1 MNKAAANRLI
11 SKCKSWADFTAAVEK
26 LDKKQMGDVFE
37 RLTQLYLQT
46 KPLYKT
52 KIKNAWLYSEIPP
65 RVRKKIKSLPT
76 ADEGIDLVAETKDG
90 EFWAIQSKYRT
101 DKDKPL
107 TVKELSTF
115 TNLAFNTC
123 KGSFAQ
129 AIVVH
134 SVSKPVKKRKL
145 LGNTVEIGLQRWL
158 EMDAGHWALICR
170 TIGNK
175 PARPKKRTPR
185 PHQRKAIRSA
195 ATHFID
201 NKESRGKLIMPCGTG
216 KSLTAFWIAN
226 KLDAKTVLLVVP
238 SLALIKQSVEDWT
251 QEMVARGE
259 DNLTEWLCI
268 CSDDSAGSVNKD
280 DFVSDTYST
289 GLPVTTDAKKIGA
302 FLKKRTKRRKIVFV
316 TYQSSPVFAKA
327 ARRAGAKFDLAVMDE
342 AHKTA
347 GEKSKAFATL
357 LFDKNLPIKKRIF
370 MTATERVMSGA
381 NDDVVSMDKVDI
393 YGDCFYQ
400 LSFKEAIHSD
410 PPIISDYKILTIFV
424 TEDEIRSAIKDRQFV
439 SNQKY
444 KLDAKDSR
452 ELAAAIALRK
462 AYKKY
467 RIKHAVSFHR
477 SIQAASDFSDL
488 HESLNASASLRPK
501 VECFHISSKK
511 TTGQRT
517 ELLKD
522 FADSKRSLIT
532 NARCLTEGVDVPA
545 IDCVLF
551 ADPKQST
558 VDIVQAA
565 GRALRPHADKKFGYI
580 MLPII
585 VPKGK
590 TVDEFAKTTEF
601 KTVSRLISG
610 LSTNDGRIAEEFSV
624 VDRGKRRRGEI
635 IRFDGNVPVGMK
647 IDFEAF
653 ADAISAKVW
662 ERVAKVNWRPFE
674 EARKFV
680 HSLKMHSQS
689 EWRAFVKT
697 GDRPLDIPA
706 NPGSVY
712 KELGWKG
719 YGDWLGTGIV
729 AVFLREF
736 RSFQSARSFARN
748 LNLQST
754 KEWKEFAKRNDFPR
768 DIPKHPNATFKGKG
782 WKDWNDWLGTNRV
795 SWKDRDYLPFLE
807 ARKRVHKMKI
817 NSRAEWDLARTEGRL
832 PPNIP
837 SKPWEKYKNDGWV
850 NLGDWLGT
858 NTVASQ
864 HFKYRSFEEAR
875 KFARSLKLK
884 SGDEWRAF
892 CKSGQRPEDIPV
904 NAPQTYKN
912 KGWKGWGDWLGT
924 GNVAPGSR
932 KYKTFNQARKF
943 ARGLKLNSG
952 SDWKKFTKSGE
963 LPQDI
968 PAYPPDVYKEKGWQ
982 GWGDWL
988 GTGYI
993 APGLRKYKTFN
1004 QARKFARG
1012 LKLKSQ
1018 NEWVE
1023 YTKSGK
1029 LPPDIPVGPRRIYL
1043 DKGWQGWGDW
1053 LGTGTIAPFNR
1064 RYRSFAN
1071 ARRFAHKLKIERQ
1084 IDWNAFAKSNELPK
1098 DIPAHPAGVY
1108 KDKGWQGWGDWLG
1121 TGRIAKQLFVYRE
1134 FQSARK
1140 FARSLKLRMGKDWKK
1155 YCSSGSLPK
1164 DIPANPNQT
1173 YRNSGWKGWS
1183 DWLGSEYI
1191 APSNRPKR
1199 SFQEARAFA
1208 QSQNLKSKAEWRV
1221 FSQSYEFPNDIP
1233 RNPYSAYKN
1242 KGWKSWGD
1250 WLGTG
1255 EVATFL
1261 RNYRT
1266 FSQARKYARSLKLKS
1281 GTEWKKLVKNGKLP
1295 TDIPSNANHF
1305 YKDKGWVSWGDWL
1318 GTGNVAP
1325 GTQSYLSFVKAR
1337 KYARGLGLKN
1347 RTEWRKFA
1355 KSGKRPKEIPSSPDI
1370 YYKDAGWND
1379 FSDWLGSEDNSY
1391 KRARPFKEARK
1402 FARSLNL
1409 KSSTEWFKFAKTKKR
1424 PNDIPI
1430 HVSTAYREKG
1440 WNGMPDFLGYKSRQ
1454 EHRPFK
1460 DAREFARSLNLKS
1473 STEWFE
1479 FAKTKKRPVDVPI
1492 HVAGVYANKG
1502 WKGMPDFLGYKSSPE
1517 YQSKR
1522 KKKKS

>member
-1 MNKAAANRLI
+1 MSKASANRLI

-46 KPLYKT
+46 KSEYKT
-52 KIKNAWLYSEIPP
+52 SLKNVWLYSEIPA
-65 RVRKKIKSLPT
+65 RVRKKIKALPV

-123 KGSFAQ
+123 KGSFVQ

-134 SVSKPVKKRKL
+134 SVSKPVKKHKL

-158 EMDAGHWALICR
+158 EMDADHWTLIRR

-195 ATHFID
+195 AKHFID
-201 NKESRGKLIMPCGTG
+201 LKEPRGKLIMPCGTG

-302 FLKKRTKRRKIVFV
+302 FLKKRTKKRKIVFV

-477 SIQAASDFSDL
+477 SIQSASDFSDL

-590 TVDEFAKTTEF
+590 TVDKFAETTEF
-601 KTVSRLISG
+601 KTVSRVITA
-610 LSTNDGRIAEEFSV
+610 LSTNDERIAEEFRV
-624 VDRGKRRRGEI
+624 VERGKKKAGR
-635 IRFDGNVPVGMK
+635 DC
-647 IDFEAF
+647 
-653 ADAISAKVW
+653 
-662 ERVAKVNWRPFE
+662 
-674 EARKFV
+674 
-680 HSLKMHSQS
+680 
-689 EWRAFVKT
+689 
-697 GDRPLDIPA
+697 
-706 NPGSVY
+706 
-712 KELGWKG
+712 
-719 YGDWLGTGIV
+719 
-729 AVFLREF
+729 AV
-736 RSFQSARSFARN
+736 
-748 LNLQST
+748 
-754 KEWKEFAKRNDFPR
+754 
-768 DIPKHPNATFKGKG
+768 
-782 WKDWNDWLGTNRV
+782 
-795 SWKDRDYLPFLE
+795 
-807 ARKRVHKMKI
+807 
-817 NSRAEWDLARTEGRL
+817 
-832 PPNIP
+832 
-837 SKPWEKYKNDGWV
+837 
-850 NLGDWLGT
+850 
-858 NTVASQ
+858 
-864 HFKYRSFEEAR
+864 
-875 KFARSLKLK
+875 
-884 SGDEWRAF
+884 
-892 CKSGQRPEDIPV
+892 
-904 NAPQTYKN
+904 
-912 KGWKGWGDWLGT
+912 
-924 GNVAPGSR
+924 
-932 KYKTFNQARKF
+932 
-943 ARGLKLNSG
+943 
-952 SDWKKFTKSGE
+952 
-963 LPQDI
+963 
-968 PAYPPDVYKEKGWQ
+968 
-982 GWGDWL
+982 
-988 GTGYI
+988 
-993 APGLRKYKTFN
+993 
-1004 QARKFARG
+1004 
-1012 LKLKSQ
+1012 
-1018 NEWVE
+1018 
-1023 YTKSGK
+1023 
-1029 LPPDIPVGPRRIYL
+1029 
-1043 DKGWQGWGDW
+1043 
-1053 LGTGTIAPFNR
+1053 
-1064 RYRSFAN
+1064 
-1071 ARRFAHKLKIERQ
+1071 
-1084 IDWNAFAKSNELPK
+1084 
-1098 DIPAHPAGVY
+1098 
-1108 KDKGWQGWGDWLG
+1108 
-1121 TGRIAKQLFVYRE
+1121 
-1134 FQSARK
+1134 
-1140 FARSLKLRMGKDWKK
+1140 
-1155 YCSSGSLPK
+1155 
-1164 DIPANPNQT
+1164 
-1173 YRNSGWKGWS
+1173 
-1183 DWLGSEYI
+1183 
-1191 APSNRPKR
+1191 
-1199 SFQEARAFA
+1199 
-1208 QSQNLKSKAEWRV
+1208 
-1221 FSQSYEFPNDIP
+1221 
-1233 RNPYSAYKN
+1233 
-1242 KGWKSWGD
+1242 
-1250 WLGTG
+1250 
-1255 EVATFL
+1255 
-1261 RNYRT
+1261 
-1266 FSQARKYARSLKLKS
+1266 
-1281 GTEWKKLVKNGKLP
+1281 
-1295 TDIPSNANHF
+1295 
-1305 YKDKGWVSWGDWL
+1305 
-1318 GTGNVAP
+1318 
-1325 GTQSYLSFVKAR
+1325 
-1337 KYARGLGLKN
+1337 
-1347 RTEWRKFA
+1347 
-1355 KSGKRPKEIPSSPDI
+1355 
-1370 YYKDAGWND
+1370 
-1379 FSDWLGSEDNSY
+1379 
-1391 KRARPFKEARK
+1391 
-1402 FARSLNL
+1402 
-1409 KSSTEWFKFAKTKKR
+1409 
-1424 PNDIPI
+1424 
-1430 HVSTAYREKG
+1430 
-1440 WNGMPDFLGYKSRQ
+1440 
-1454 EHRPFK
+1454 
-1460 DAREFARSLNLKS
+1460 
-1473 STEWFE
+1473 
-1479 FAKTKKRPVDVPI
+1479 
-1492 HVAGVYANKG
+1492 
-1502 WKGMPDFLGYKSSPE
+1502 
-1517 YQSKR
+1517 
-1522 KKKKS
+1522 

>member
-1 MNKAAANRLI
+1 MSKASANRLI
-11 SKCKSWADFTAAVEK
+11 SKCKSWADFTSAVEN

-46 KPLYKT
+46 KSEYKT
-52 KIKNAWLYSEIPP
+52 SLKNVWLYSEIPV
-65 RVRKKIKSLPT
+65 RVRKKIKSLPV

-123 KGSFAQ
+123 KGSFVQ

-134 SVSKPVKKRKL
+134 SVSKPVKKHKL

-158 EMDAGHWALICR
+158 EMDTGHWTLIRR

-195 ATHFID
+195 AKHFID
-201 NKESRGKLIMPCGTG
+201 LKEPRGKLIMPCGTG

-280 DFVSDTYST
+280 DFVSDTYAT

-370 MTATERVMSGA
+370 MTATERVMRGA
-381 NDDVVSMDKVDI
+381 NDEVVSMDKVDI

-439 SNQKY
+439 SNRKY

-477 SIQAASDFSDL
+477 GIQSASDFSDL

-558 VDIVQAA
+558 VEIVQAA

-590 TVDEFAKTTEF
+590 TIDKFAETTEF
-601 KTVSRLISG
+601 KTVSRVITA
-610 LSTNDGRIAEEFSV
+610 LSTNDERIAEEFRV
-624 VDRGKRRRGEI
+624 VERGKRRRGEI
-635 IRFDGNVPVGMK
+635 MRFDGNVPVGMK

-662 ERVAKVNWRPFE
+662 ERAAKVNWRPFE
-674 EARKFV
+674 EAKIYVHGLHLKTQTDWKKFV
-680 HSLKMHSQS
+680 LSDQ
-689 EWRAFVKT
+689 
-697 GDRPLDIPA
+697 RPPDIPSS
-706 NPGSVY
+706 PHWIY
-712 KELGWKG
+712 RKRGWAG
-719 YGDWLGTGIV
+719 FGDWLGTGRI
-729 AVFLREF
+729 ANQLREF
-736 RSFQSARSFARN
+736 FDFEDAR
-748 LNLQST
+748 
-754 KEWKEFAKRNDFPR
+754 E
-768 DIPKHPNATFKGKG
+768 
-782 WKDWNDWLGTNRV
+782 
-795 SWKDRDYLPFLE
+795 
-807 ARKRVHKMKI
+807 
-817 NSRAEWDLARTEGRL
+817 
-832 PPNIP
+832 
-837 SKPWEKYKNDGWV
+837 
-850 NLGDWLGT
+850 
-858 NTVASQ
+858 
-864 HFKYRSFEEAR
+864 
-875 KFARSLKLK
+875 FARSLKLK
-884 SGDEWRAF
+884 KQEEWKIYCQGEFPNKPAKPPWIPTDPNVVYKDQGWVSMGDWLGTGFVAFQKRTHLAFSQARKHARSLQLKNRTDWYQFTTANNLPAGVPKEPAYVYRGKGWKGWGDWLGTGRVANQSREYLPFKQARDFARSLKLKNYVEWNEYRSQGKLPVDVPGTPHNVYKDHGWAGIRDWLGTGQRVTFLSFKEAREFARKLQLKNQFEWRDFAKSNRPGNIPSDPSTVYKGKGWRNWGDWLGTGYIAVRNRDYMSFSQARRFARTKKFKSQKEWFAF
-892 CKSGQRPEDIPV
+892 TKSKQRPADIPVDPSKRYKNEGWKGWGDWLGTGNVAPSDRKFRSFKKARKFAQDLNFSSQIEWRGFARSNRPMDIPADPSKTYKGMGWQGWSDWLGTGRVSPKDRQYLSFEDARKIVHLMKIKSRAEWDEARVKGKLPLNIPTKPWSTYENCGWKSLGDWLGTGTIASQYKKYRPFEQARKFAHSLKLKSRNEWRELAKSGQLPVDIPV
-904 NAPQTYKN
+904 NALQTYKN
-912 KGWKGWGDWLGT
+912 KGWKGWGDWLGN
-924 GNVAPGSR
+924 GNIAPGSR
-932 KYKTFNQARKF
+932 KYKTFNRARKF

-952 SDWKKFTKSGE
+952 SDWKKFTKSGN

-968 PAYPPDVYKEKGWQ
+968 PAYPPDVYREKGWQ

-988 GTGYI
+988 GTDYI
-993 APGLRKYKTFN
+993 ALRLRKYKTFN

-1018 NEWVE
+1018 NEWVK

-1029 LPPDIPVGPRRIYL
+1029 LPSDIPVGPRRIYL
-1043 DKGWQGWGDW
+1043 DKGW
-1053 LGTGTIAPFNR
+1053 
-1064 RYRSFAN
+1064 
-1071 ARRFAHKLKIERQ
+1071 E
-1084 IDWNAFAKSNELPK
+1084 
-1098 DIPAHPAGVY
+1098 
-1108 KDKGWQGWGDWLG
+1108 
-1121 TGRIAKQLFVYRE
+1121 
-1134 FQSARK
+1134 
-1140 FARSLKLRMGKDWKK
+1140 
-1155 YCSSGSLPK
+1155 
-1164 DIPANPNQT
+1164 
-1173 YRNSGWKGWS
+1173 GWS
-1183 DWLGSEYI
+1183 DWLG
-1191 APSNRPKR
+1191 NGRPKR
-1199 SFQEARAFA
+1199 
-1208 QSQNLKSKAEWRV
+1208 K
-1221 FSQSYEFPNDIP
+1221 
-1233 RNPYSAYKN
+1233 RNI
-1242 KGWKSWGD
+1242 
-1250 WLGTG
+1250 T
-1255 EVATFL
+1255 
-1261 RNYRT
+1261 
-1266 FSQARKYARSLKLKS
+1266 
-1281 GTEWKKLVKNGKLP
+1281 
-1295 TDIPSNANHF
+1295 
-1305 YKDKGWVSWGDWL
+1305 
-1318 GTGNVAP
+1318 
-1325 GTQSYLSFVKAR
+1325 
-1337 KYARGLGLKN
+1337 
-1347 RTEWRKFA
+1347 
-1355 KSGKRPKEIPSSPDI
+1355 
-1370 YYKDAGWND
+1370 
-1379 FSDWLGSEDNSY
+1379 
-1391 KRARPFKEARK
+1391 
-1402 FARSLNL
+1402 
-1409 KSSTEWFKFAKTKKR
+1409 
-1424 PNDIPI
+1424 
-1430 HVSTAYREKG
+1430 
-1440 WNGMPDFLGYKSRQ
+1440 
-1454 EHRPFK
+1454 
-1460 DAREFARSLNLKS
+1460 
-1473 STEWFE
+1473 
-1479 FAKTKKRPVDVPI
+1479 
-1492 HVAGVYANKG
+1492 
-1502 WKGMPDFLGYKSSPE
+1502 
-1517 YQSKR
+1517 
-1522 KKKKS
+1522 